1 MNLYPEQDKAVTLI
15 LDYLYGFTGNP
26 VLEAPTGSGKSVIQA
41 GLVDKVLRT
50 WPNKTVLCLAHV
62 AELLEQNEDAMIKL
76 GISAE
81 YDVGVYSAS
90 LNRRDIGQVT
100 IASIQSVYKK
110 AELLGHIDLIVVDE
124 AHLINNKGD
133 GMYRHLLAELGFVNP
148 AIRVVG
154 LTATPYRLSGG
165 LLTDGDLFDHC
176 INSKLFDMDM
186 ETLISRG
193 KLAPL
198 TTEPVSQS
206 YSTEELTKRGGEY
219 TNASLSEMVKASGD
233 VTAHAC
239 AETLRLTE
247 DRNKVL
253 IFATNLDH
261 AASIESYLFP
271 HARVVSGDTPK
282 RERAEL
288 VEDYKAGKFKYL
300 VNVGVF
306 TTGFNVTDV
315 DCIALMRP
323 TFSPGLYLQMLGRGM
338 RVAPG
343 KADCLVLDFANNI
356 ETHGPVT
363 QVKPPKRRGAA
374 REGDA
379 PLKTCLNP
387 ECFALN
393 YAQARE
399 CEECGTPF
407 PVTES
412 VSIEREASTIDIM
425 GRDLIGEHWVTDHVV
440 GIHHKKN
447 SPPMLKI
454 EYWSAIFPI
463 ATQYLCIYHPGYA
476 GQKASEWFLN
486 WTGFPVPRDIE
497 TAKQVLAST
506 DDLPNRIL
514 VDSSGKYPQIK
525 KWFYERQTERPP
537 ESVH

>member
-133 GMYRHLLAELGFVNP
+133 GMYRHLLSELGFVNP

-176 INSKLFDMDM
+176 IESRLFDMDM

-198 TTEPVSQS
+198 TTEPVSRT

-219 TNASLSEMVKASGD
+219 TNASLSEMIRSSGD
-233 VTAHAC
+233 VTAVAC
-239 AETLRLTE
+239 GETLRLTE

-261 AASIESYLFP
+261 AASIADCLG
-271 HARVVSGDTPK
+271 HRARVVSGDTPK

-288 VEDYKAGKFKYL
+288 VEDYKAGEFKYL
-300 VNVGVF
+300 INVGVF

-338 RVAPG
+338 RVAPN

-363 QVKPPKRRGAA
+363 QVKPPKRRGPA

-407 PVTES
+407 PVNET

-425 GRDLIGEHWVTDHVV
+425 GRDLIVEHEITEHVI
-440 GIHHKKN
+440 GTHIKKG

-454 EYWSAIFPI
+454 DYWSGYFPV
-463 ATQYLCIYHPGYA
+463 ATQYLCIYHEGYA
-476 GQKASEWFLN
+476 GQKASEWFMR
-486 WTGFPVPRDIE
+486 WTGFPVPRELE
-497 TAKQVLAST
+497 TARDVLASAEE
-506 DDLPNRIL
+506 LPNRIV

-525 KWFYERQTERPP
+525 KWFYEREQERQP
-537 ESVH
+537 ETVH